1 MAPARSLNEDLNR
14 LKTSFKP
21 EVRYANLTNRRL
33 GLKGV
38 IDEFTDSRPQGG
50 DQGCAAIS

>member
-21 EVRYANLTNRRL
+21 EVRYVNLTNRRL